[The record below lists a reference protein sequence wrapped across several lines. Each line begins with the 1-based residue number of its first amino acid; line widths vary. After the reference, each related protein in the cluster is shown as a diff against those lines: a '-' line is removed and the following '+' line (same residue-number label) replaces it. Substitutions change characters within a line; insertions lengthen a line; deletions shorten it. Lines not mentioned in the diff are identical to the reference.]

1 MKTIFLD
8 IETVPT
14 DQALMENGLLEPQL
28 QLNEEELV
36 KKLSL
41 SATTAKILCLCYAIE
56 PAAYSAVEALH
67 GEEQEIIKEFWTL
80 AEDCNL
86 FVGHNILE
94 FDLRFIYQRSIIHQ
108 IKPSRDI
115 PFARFRN
122 APVYDTMQ
130 EWSKWG
136 REHVS
141 LGRLSKALG
150 IPSPKESLDGS
161 KVYPYYRAGKLDEIV
176 EYCKRDVDA
185 ARQVYRRLTFT
196 NASVSPDSSFDSP
209 SGNR

>member
-1 MKTIFLD
+1 MKIMYLD

-14 DQALMENGLLEPQL
+14 DKALEENGLLESQIQL
-28 QLNEEELV
+28 DEAELI

-41 SATTAKILCLCYAIE
+41 SAATAKILCLAYALDDA
-56 PAAYSAVEALH
+56 PVKVLH
-67 GEEQEIIKEFWTL
+67 GDEKEIIQSFWKL
-80 AEDCNL
+80 AGESNL
-86 FVGHNILE
+86 FVGHNVLD
-94 FDLRFIYQRSIIHQ
+94 FDMRFIYQRSIIHQ

-122 APVYDTMQ
+122 NPIYDTMQ

-141 LGRLSKALG
+141 LDALSKALG

-161 KVYPYYRAGKLDEIV
+161 KVYPYYRAGKLAEIY
-176 EYCKRDVDA
+176 EYCTRDVDTV
-185 ARQVYRRLTFT
+185 RQVYRRLTF
-196 NASVSPDSSFDSP
+196 AKSP
-209 SGNR
+209 GQT